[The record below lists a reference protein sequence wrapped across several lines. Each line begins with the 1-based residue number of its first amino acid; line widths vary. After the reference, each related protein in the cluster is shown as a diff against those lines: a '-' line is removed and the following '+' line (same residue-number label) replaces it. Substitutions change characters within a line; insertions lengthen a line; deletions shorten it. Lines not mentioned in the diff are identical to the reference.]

1 MNSLLHSRLG
11 KLFLVASI
19 VFFGYFFGNKQET
32 VHADSPIT
40 STAIYE
46 AYLDLDMVTEALNNG
61 LGVKVNGF
69 LSSATTPLDQK
80 AAVINALYSVQGWED
95 RDLTEEYS
103 QSVYG
108 KKSDSLDKAK
118 LTPQEIFVLGYMK
131 VLDHYFDPDLYW
143 ITEAKKASPDSMT
156 VALIHALAVSQENL
170 MCSWKNTE
178 AVLADKSLKQDIRP
192 EAIDIIIEYMELY
205 KDDLCQSGGQQ
216 QAAINSLVDD
226 IKRDAIVL
234 SIGQSNVLA
243 KGKQTIIDET
253 NSKITPYLHKETTMV
268 PLRFISD
275 QFGAAAHFD
284 SKKHEV
290 TIQFRNQK
298 LLINEADS
306 TISVNGHSSAKN
318 TTIETKNGRTFV
330 PLRVIMDVFSKK
342 TYYHRG
348 LVIISDKL
356 VLNPLNAQDNQ
367 AAEKIK
373 VELAAIGSKI
383 K

>member
-1 MNSLLHSRLG
+1 MSNSLHSRLG

-19 VFFGYFFGNKQET
+19 VFFGCFFGNKQET

-46 AYLDLDMVTEALNNG
+46 AYLDVDMVTEALKNG
-61 LGVKVNGF
+61 LGVKVNDF
-69 LSSATTPLDQK
+69 LSSGTTPLDQK

-103 QSVYG
+103 LSVYG
-108 KKSDSLDKAK
+108 KKADSLDKAK

-131 VLDHYFDPDLYW
+131 VLDHYLDPDLYW

-156 VALIHALAVSQENL
+156 VALIHALAVSQESL
-170 MCSWKNTE
+170 MCSWNNTE

-192 EAIDIIIEYMELY
+192 EAIDIIVKYMELY
-205 KDDLCQSGGQQ
+205 KGERCQNGGQQ

-234 SIGQSNVLA
+234 SIGQGNVLA
-243 KGKQTIIDET
+243 KGKQTMIDDT
-253 NSKITPYLHKETTMV
+253 NSKITPYLRKGTTMV

-275 QFGAAAHFD
+275 QFGAAVQFD

-290 TIQFRNQK
+290 TIQYRNHK
-298 LLINEADS
+298 IIINEADS
-306 TISVNGHSSAKN
+306 TISVNDRSPAKN
-318 TTIETKNGRTFV
+318 TMIVTKNGRTFV

-348 LVIISDKL
+348 LIIISDKL
-356 VLNPLNAQDNQ
+356 VLNPLNSMDNE